1 MKKSLQD
8 QYQLIKEGKGHKG
21 SFLAEVKRSFPL
33 VVRNAATF
41 EEATRVLKDKNII
54 SENIVGIQAINQLQ
68 PTKKLPFEIA
78 FENFLK
84 EAKKKEVTDKAE
96 VKKPVKQV
104 EEKYGKTYDNKD
116 MKNIDNLIFDQ
127 VMTGYYAEMKDP
139 KNADKTMEELKEIV
153 MKNLA
158 KDPIHY
164 TKDGQ
169 FGVKELGYSVE
180 HPGLGEPKEPKGKY
194 KASGYGDLKEAM
206 YQGPVIMS
214 PKKPRPEPKGEP
226 KENTKYL
233 SFPDGVMRSLIE
245 KGYIIIDEN
254 GVFISGRLKANL
266 NKLLTY
272 ETASDIKTFLSS
284 NVSYSPNITPKTNIY
299 TGTKEQYTQVIPSN
313 GVEIRSNKIP
323 SFTTNEEGV
332 EKMDV
337 PVDSKLLFQVL
348 ITPEIWRTFTTK
360 SEKFEENISI
370 NESKLRGAIRSII
383 AEEMGVKPLNENLPK
398 RLKEIENESVNEVKV
413 AKLDKLKA
421 EIEKRQSQL
430 DMIENNEDLKELTDK
445 NKIKSLHKEI
455 KLLERAMAKLEKTIK
470 GTKKEVI
477 DETEGG
483 LDDPKNPL
491 EGGPDDPNNPYDKS
505 ENYDVAKR
513 ELEIWLDRIDD
524 GTLDADIIE
533 DKIDTYLS
541 NTSGAWLEV
550 PEDQIP
556 ILKQDLITKY
566 LGTDND

>member
-1 MKKSLQD
+1 MKKVTLQD
-8 QYQLIKEGKGHKG
+8 QYLLIKEGKGHKG
-21 SFLAEVKRSFPL
+21 VFLNEVKRDYPNL
-33 VVRNAATF
+33 IRNAATF
-41 EEATRVLKDKNII
+41 EEASRILKDKNII
-54 SENIVGIQAINQLQ
+54 SENFIGLQAINQME
-68 PTKKLPFEIA
+68 PTPKQPFEIA
-78 FENFLK
+78 YANFLK
-84 EAKKKEVTDKAE
+84 EAKKKDDDAKAE
-96 VKKPVKQV
+96 EKKPSKQV
-104 EEKYGKTYDNKD
+104 ETAGGKTFDNTD

-127 VMTGYYAEMKDP
+127 VMTGYYAELKDP
-139 KNADKTMEELKEIV
+139 KNADKTMEELKDIV

-158 KDPIHY
+158 KDSIHY

-169 FGVKELGYSVE
+169 FGVKDLGYSVE
-180 HPGLGEPKEPKGKY
+180 HPGLGEPKEAKGKH

-254 GVFISGRLKANL
+254 GVFVSGRLKANL

-284 NVSYSPNITPKTNIY
+284 NVSYSPNITPKINIY

-360 SEKFEENISI
+360 PEKFEENMSI
-370 NESKLRGAIRSII
+370 TESMLRTAIKSII
-383 AEEMGVKPLNENLPK
+383 KEELSKVALNENLPK

-430 DMIENNEDLKELTDK
+430 DMIETNEDLKGLTDGK
-445 NKIKSLHKEI
+445 KVKALQKEI
-455 KLLERAMAKLEKTIK
+455 KLLEKAVAKLEKTIK

-477 DETEGG
+477 DEMEE
-483 LDDPKNPL
+483 PSA
-491 EGGPDDPNNPYDKS
+491 EY
-505 ENYDVAKR
+505 
-513 ELEIWLDRIDD
+513 
-524 GTLDADIIE
+524 LDAKQEAQNEYDNDGSIELTQKKYPEFADMLEQDIIGGNE
-533 DKIDTYLS
+533 GMDY
-541 NTSGAWLEV
+541 
-550 PEDQIP
+550 
-556 ILKQDLITKY
+556 
-566 LGTDND
+566 